1 MVTCWLIVGHLYRD
15 IIRLDMD
22 TVNLH
27 RFDCYSMRCIFC
39 RQDSSTSKT
48 AEHII
53 PEALGNKKHILPRG
67 VVCDNCNSYFGL
79 KVERPLLD
87 SDYFRQARSR
97 NLIYNK
103 ENRVP
108 SITGVFLPG
117 FIPIEMMWDKEGR
130 SMSPTRERDT
140 SKFINVLHHI
150 QEGKLIVPIPERPDE
165 LLMSKFL
172 AKAALEVLASLFL
185 AVPGE
190 LDEVID
196 KSELDEL
203 RHYARFGAPPNF
215 WPFNTRVIYP
225 EGKMFV
231 EGTQRYEV
239 LHEHTLLYTESS
251 ELYLVV
257 AILGIEYVINM
268 GEPKIDGYIEWLK
281 QRSFKSPLYI
291 NRNA

>member
-1 MVTCWLIVGHLYRD
+1 
-15 IIRLDMD
+15 MD
-22 TVNLH
+22 TLDLH
-27 RFDCYSMRCIFC
+27 EFDRHLMRCIFC
-39 RQDSSTSKT
+39 KQDSSTSKT
-48 AEHII
+48 VEHII

-67 VVCDNCNSYFGL
+67 VVCDNCNNYFGL

-87 SDYFRQARSR
+87 SAYFRQVRSR

-108 SITGVFLPG
+108 STSGILLPG
-117 FIPIEMMWDKEGR
+117 SIPIEMMWDKEGH
-130 SMSPTRERDT
+130 SIFPTRERDT
-140 SKFINVLHHI
+140 SKLINVLHHI
-150 QEGKLIVPIPERPDE
+150 QEGKLIEPILERPDE
-165 LLMSKFL
+165 HLMSRFL
-172 AKAALEVLASLFL
+172 AKMALEVLASLFL

-203 RHYARFGAPPNF
+203 RHYARFGAPPKF

-239 LHEHTLLYTESS
+239 LHEYTLLYTEPS
-251 ELYLVV
+251 ELYLAV

-268 GEPKIDGYIEWLK
+268 GEPEIDGYIEWLK
-281 QRSFKSPLYI
+281 QHSFKSPLYI
-291 NRNA
+291 NKNA